1 MEMIIDFNYDQVWK
15 LVKQL
20 PNKEKRRLNSEIE
33 KVLNKTDRQS
43 KKQNVKNNTK
53 DQLRLGPITSRLVG
67 SLKGAQFDEED
78 YKNYLERKHL

>member
-1 MEMIIDFNYDQVWK
+1 MTIDSNYDQVWK

-33 KVLNKTDRQS
+33 RVLS
-43 KKQNVKNNTK
+43 KKNGQNKKRNIKNSTAN
-53 DQLRLGPITSRLVG
+53 QLRLGPITSKLVG